1 MATVPSVSV
10 VVPVYNGART
20 IGRCLES
27 LLAQDYPA
35 GAYEVIVVENCS
47 TDDTADIVRRY
58 PVRLV
63 QSNRRGP
70 APARNLGIEH
80 STAAIVAFTDADC
93 IVDRSWLRHLIAPY
107 TNPDVGGTGGPINS
121 FAGPERTHVEVFS
134 DTIQPLVNYS
144 RGDETEFLPF
154 LATCNCSYR
163 RDLLL
168 QIGCFNER
176 LVTADDIDVSWRIQL
191 ETGRQIALAEGA
203 VIEHQHR
210 QTVTGLRRQFWQY
223 GFGEILLDTL
233 YGTYPDYP
241 RSHRFALRRTW
252 GQVRVLPRYAASIVL
267 RQLRYRRGKITSYE
281 ATLPA
286 LNLVIE
292 GSCILGKL
300 DALIATRGMR
310 NINGLLKDDTGGFID
325 RMYQR

>member
-1 MATVPSVSV
+1 MTGLPSVSV

-20 IGRCLES
+20 IERCLDS
-27 LLAQDYPA
+27 LLAQDYPD
-35 GAYEVIVVENCS
+35 GAYEVIVSENCS
-47 TDDTADIVRRY
+47 TDDTADIVSRY

-63 QSNRRGP
+63 RSNRRGP
-70 APARNLGIEH
+70 APARNLGIAH
-80 STAAIVAFTDADC
+80 SEADIVAFTDADC
-93 IVDRSWLRHLIAPY
+93 IAGRTWLRNLVAPY
-107 TNPDVGGTGGPINS
+107 ADTQVGGTGGPIHS
-121 FAGPERTHVEVFS
+121 FAGADRTHVELFS
-134 DTIQPLVNYS
+134 DTIQPLVNFS

-163 RDLLL
+163 RELLL

-191 ETGRQIALAEGA
+191 ETGRRIALAEGA

-210 QTVTGLRRQFWQY
+210 QTITGLRRQFWQY

-233 YGTYPDYP
+233 YGTYPGYP
-241 RSHRFALRRTW
+241 RSHGFAIRRTW

-267 RQLRYRRGKITSYE
+267 RQIRYRRGKITSYD
-281 ATLPA
+281 ASIPA
-286 LNLVIE
+286 LNMVIE
-292 GSCILGKL
+292 GSCVLGKL

-310 NINGLLKDDTGGFID
+310 NINGLLKENTGGFID